1 MNRSVACA
9 AALALAVG
17 AMMGPPEAH
26 ADGSDVAAG
35 LFGGLV
41 AGAIVGSVLAPRPAP
56 PEPIYVAPEPY
67 YPEPLCFGRRQVW
80 DSYYGVYR
88 WQRVRVP
95 CY

>member
-9 AALALAVG
+9 AALAFAVA
-17 AMMGPPEAH
+17 AMVGPSEAR
-26 ADGSDVAAG
+26 ANGSDVAAG

-41 AGAIVGSVLAPRPAP
+41 AGAIVGSALAPRPAP
-56 PEPIYVAPEPY
+56 AEPIYVAPEPY

-88 WQRVRVP
+88 WQRERVP

>member
-9 AALALAVG
+9 ASLALAMA
-17 AMMGPPEAH
+17 AMLGPHEAR

-41 AGAIVGSVLAPRPAP
+41 AGAIVGSALAPRPAP

-67 YPEPLCFGRRQVW
+67 YPEPVCLGRRQVW

>member
-1 MNRSVACA
+1 MALVA
-9 AALALAVG
+9 AVVM
-17 AMMGPPEAH
+17 ATATLVGPREAR
-26 ADGSDVAAG
+26 ADGSDLAAG

-41 AGAIVGSVLAPRPAP
+41 AGAIVGSAIAPRPAP
-56 PEPIYVAPEPY
+56 PLEPVYVAPEPY
-67 YPEPLCFGRRQVW
+67 YAEPVCFGHRQVW

>member
-9 AALALAVG
+9 AALALAVA
-17 AMMGPPEAH
+17 AMMGPRQAR

-35 LFGGLV
+35 LFGGLL
-41 AGAIVGSVLAPRPAP
+41 AGAIVGSALAPRPA
-56 PEPIYVAPEPY
+56 PIYVAPEPY
-67 YPEPLCFGRRQVW
+67 YPEPVCFGRRQVW
-80 DSYYGVYR
+80 DSYYGVHR